1 MSAAILTINTYH
13 LPYPYLPTL
22 LPIHLCIYLSIYH
35 RETKCSNYTW
45 SSRNYLTDQIIISR
59 DYPCTAMLPSIY
71 IAPDCDPLLSYQPAT
86 GSPVY
91 IGVFGYSVAK
101 FSLLVSPVGQQVQL
115 LAGMNA
121 AS

>member
-1 MSAAILTINTYH
+1 M
-13 LPYPYLPTL
+13 P
-22 LPIHLCIYLSIYH
+22 H

-45 SSRNYLTDQIIISR
+45 SSRNYMTDQIIISR

-71 IAPDCDPLLSYQPAT
+71 ITPDCDPLVSYQPAT

-115 LAGMNA
+115 LAGMKVA
-121 AS
+121 RSIDPMIVSPHR